1 MLIKSCY
8 CCLICSISVLLGH
21 TLVHGVPIH
30 CVEPHLSD
38 IVLIQLLPVQRIH
51 LGLSQ
56 GFRKVIAVLL
66 PLYQLVHRGNT
77 LVH

>member
-1 MLIKSCY
+1 MLIKSRY
-8 CCLICSISVLLGH
+8 CCLIRSIYVLLGH

-30 CVEPHLSD
+30 CVQPDLSD
-38 IVLIQLLPVQRIH
+38 IVLIQLLPGRQIH

-56 GFRKVIAVLL
+56 GFQKVIVVLL
-66 PLYQLVHRGNT
+66 PLYQLARHGNT

>member
-1 MLIKSCY
+1 MSIKSRY
-8 CCLICSISVLLGH
+8 CCLISSLYVLLGH

-38 IVLIQLLPVQRIH
+38 IVLIQLLPARQIH

-56 GFRKVIAVLL
+56 GFQRVIGVLL
-66 PLYQLVHRGNT
+66 PLYQLARHGNT

>member
-1 MLIKSCY
+1 MSIKLHC
-8 CCLICSISVLLGH
+8 CCLVCSIYVLLGH

-38 IVLIQLLPVQRIH
+38 IVLIQLRPGLRIH

-56 GFRKVIAVLL
+56 GFQKMIAGLL
-66 PLYQLVHRGNT
+66 PLYQLVRCGNT

>member
-1 MLIKSCY
+1 MSIKSHY
-8 CCLICSISVLLGH
+8 CCLICSIYVLLGH

-38 IVLIQLLPVQRIH
+38 IVLIQLLPVQWIH

-56 GFRKVIAVLL
+56 GFQKVIVVLL
-66 PLYQLVHRGNT
+66 PLYQLVCRGNT
-77 LVH
+77 LIH

>member
-1 MLIKSCY
+1 MSIKLRC
-8 CCLICSISVLLGH
+8 CCLICSIYVLLGH

-38 IVLIQLLPVQRIH
+38 IAWIQLLPGQRIH

-56 GFRKVIAVLL
+56 GFQKATAGLL
-66 PLYQLVHRGNT
+66 PLYQLARCGNT
-77 LVH
+77 LIH

>member
-1 MLIKSCY
+1 MSIKLHY
-8 CCLICSISVLLGH
+8 CCLICSIYVLLGH

-38 IVLIQLLPVQRIH
+38 IVLIQLLPGRGIH

-56 GFRKVIAVLL
+56 DFQKVIAVLL
-66 PLYQLVHRGNT
+66 PLYQLAHRGNT

>member
-1 MLIKSCY
+1 MSIKLRC
-8 CCLICSISVLLGH
+8 CCLICSIYVLLGH
-21 TLVHGVPIH
+21 TFVHGVPIH

-38 IVLIQLLPVQRIH
+38 IVLIQLLPGRQIH

-56 GFRKVIAVLL
+56 GFQKVIVVLL
-66 PLYQLVHRGNT
+66 RLYQLVRRGNT

>member
-1 MLIKSCY
+1 MLIKLRC
-8 CCLICSISVLLGH
+8 CCLICSIYVLLGH

-38 IVLIQLLPVQRIH
+38 IVLIQLLPGQWIH
-51 LGLSQ
+51 LGLFQ
-56 GFRKVIAVLL
+56 GFQKVIAVLL
-66 PLYQLVHRGNT
+66 PLYQLARCGNT

>member
-1 MLIKSCY
+1 MSIKLHC
-8 CCLICSISVLLGH
+8 CCLICSIYVLLGH

-38 IVLIQLLPVQRIH
+38 IVLIQMLPGRRIH

-56 GFRKVIAVLL
+56 GFQKVIAVLL
-66 PLYQLVHRGNT
+66 PLYQLARHINT